1 MNHPEYLPEKK
12 TEKQIIEDAKRT
24 VEAIRLTLNDWEY
37 TIPQG
42 MLATILDR
50 VEYLKD
56 TLQELVKGDAD
67 EDDVQ
72 DQAFLMGGMGENTK
86 AVEKKKIQ

>member
-1 MNHPEYLPEKK
+1 MPRERLK
-12 TEKQIIEDAKRT
+12 
-24 VEAIRLTLNDWEY
+24 AIRLTLNDWEY

-42 MLATILDR
+42 MLAAILDR

-67 EDDVQ
+67 EDDV
-72 DQAFLMGGMGENTK
+72 
-86 AVEKKKIQ
+86 

>member
-1 MNHPEYLPEKK
+1 M
-12 TEKQIIEDAKRT
+12 EDAKRT
-24 VEAIRLTLNDWEY
+24 VKLSNLTLNDWEY

-67 EDDVQ
+67 EDDV
-72 DQAFLMGGMGENTK
+72 
-86 AVEKKKIQ
+86 